1 MSSVEPVI
9 ACNLDAL
16 TPSERAWRSELA
28 VNIQAHTAALEEFAS
43 GYRIQLPNDPALC
56 EQALELILL
65 ERRCCPFLSLELAF
79 EPGEGHVYLQMGGS
93 PAVKQFLRKSGV
105 LGCAEPT
112 ARSSVCG

>member
-16 TPSERAWRSELA
+16 TPSERARRSELA

-79 EPGEGHVYLQMGGS
+79 APGEGHVYLQMGGP
-93 PAVKQFLRKSGV
+93 PAVKRFLRESGV
-105 LGCAEPT
+105 LGCAQP
-112 ARSSVCG
+112 AANSAVCG